1 MSAEANTNSGS
12 TRHDGDAPVGDTY
25 DNLEPWF
32 DKLAALDPAD
42 PHRAELREQ
51 IITRCLPLAEHIAA
65 RFRGRGIE
73 LEDLQQVAYVG
84 MLGAV
89 DRFDPARGVGFLGFA
104 VPTIMGEVR
113 RHFRDHAWSVR
124 VPRGT
129 KELQG
134 KIPAA
139 VEKLS
144 QELGR
149 SPRPSEIAAEL
160 GVERTEVTQAMIA
173 ANCYNTDSL
182 DATQQDEE
190 GSSRPL
196 AARLGVEE
204 PCYRLLEDAMAVRPL
219 LAALPQRE
227 REVLRMRFFDNL
239 TQAEIAERI
248 GVSQMQVS
256 RILSRTLGRL
266 RDEAL
271 AEAPAARRIAA

>member
-1 MSAEANTNSGS
+1 MSAEANTYSGS
-12 TRHDGDAPVGDTY
+12 THNGGNAAGDSY

-42 PHRAELREQ
+42 PHRAEVREH
-51 IITRCLPLAEHIAA
+51 IITLCLPLAEHIAA

-73 LEDLQQVAYVG
+73 HDDLQQVAYVG

-89 DRFDPARGVGFLGFA
+89 DRYDPSRGASFLGFA

-134 KIPAA
+134 KIAPA

-149 SPRPSEIAAEL
+149 MPRPSEIAAEL
-160 GVERTEVTQAMIA
+160 GVDRTEVTQAMIA

-182 DATQQDEE
+182 DASQQDEE
-190 GSSRPL
+190 GSSRPIV
-196 AARLGVEE
+196 ARLGSEE

-219 LAALPQRE
+219 LAALPERE
-227 REVLRMRFFDNL
+227 RDVLRMRFFDNL
-239 TQAEIAERI
+239 TQVQIAERI

-256 RILSRTLGRL
+256 RILTRTLTRL
-266 RDEAL
+266 REEAL
-271 AEAPAARRIAA
+271 AEPPARAVAAA

>member
-1 MSAEANTNSGS
+1 MSATPNTNSS
-12 TRHDGDAPVGDTY
+12 SSRHDGDSY

-42 PHRAELREQ
+42 PQRAEMREQ

-73 LEDLQQVAYVG
+73 HEDLQQVAYVG
-84 MLGAV
+84 MLGAI
-89 DRFDPARGVGFLGFA
+89 DRYDPARGSSFLGFA

-113 RHFRDHAWSVR
+113 RHFRDHAWSMR

-134 KIPAA
+134 KIAPA

-160 GVERTEVTQAMIA
+160 GVERTEITQAMIA

-182 DATQQDEE
+182 DATHHDED
-190 GSSRPL
+190 GAGTTI
-196 AARLGVEE
+196 AARLGAEE

-219 LAALPQRE
+219 LAALPRRE
-227 REVLRMRFFDNL
+227 RDVLVMRFFDNL

-256 RILSRTLGRL
+256 RILTRTLARL
-266 RDEAL
+266 RDQAL
-271 AEAPAARRIAA
+271 AEPSARYAAA